1 MAQSEKT
8 LLIRLNGE
16 VAAGANK
23 VSDKLSEIG
32 SVLDR
37 VGRYVREFEQ
47 ESVDVYKSYEDEMLA
62 AKYAMSAQVTSATE
76 LERMMSGLD
85 KAAREWA
92 STTIFHTDDVS
103 HAINEAAHA
112 GWSYEEILKGIPK
125 AMLIAQAGG
134 LDLSEGLDYLIKMTN
149 TTSTSFDDLGTL
161 VDQWSK
167 AANSSATDI
176 NEMGEAFMSLSASAM
191 FADSTQE
198 LFTLIA
204 VLANAGV
211 TGSQA
216 GTLLR
221 NAMMR
226 MVAPT
231 KKAKDAMA
239 ELGATEEDLAEWT
252 AAGATAEQLEK
263 LGFNAYK
270 ADGELKPMKDIL
282 IELHDALDGMTEKE
296 QYDILSSIFP
306 LRSINAAT
314 AFMKSIES
322 GNLQELFN
330 SIGNSEGYA
339 EKGADIMMSGLTG
352 AIETLKSKWEEFER
366 SIGETLAPHI
376 EKIAEFQGNIVDGIN
391 NMDPAQLSGITSM
404 LTAIGSVGPLFIGV
418 GLISKLVGVLTPLG
432 ALALGAGIG
441 VSYLYGYLTKMGE
454 IKFESNF
461 GTLTTDLDELGKYVD
476 GVKTK
481 FDLEQAQIDEY
492 NKAVQT
498 MQTNY
503 ETTLNKMS
511 EGLLSKVLK
520 GEAFTE
526 DDWKTFTTLG
536 SDMVKYIN
544 EGIDN
549 AQARDNTF
557 LQAIFG
563 DKSTD
568 AEAEAFENAAQMLDW
583 YYSDLSAE
591 AYEVGEGIR
600 MKLTEALGNGELT
613 AEDRE
618 YIQAQVDRLN
628 QIQAEIANRLQE
640 QEYYTQLYKASR
652 VSWDTVEEFLKT
664 NEEKLKTSQ
673 ANIDEQYDSMV
684 GTIKAA
690 YARARREGGD
700 ITYQDINGE
709 TVTISGE
716 DLSKEKEEAVIAEVE
731 RERKASKD
739 AEAKKFGDFSATAF
753 DTLMRDSGFEDAWAY
768 MKSVYEQFGEIPMT
782 AEGEVDYAKLGL
794 GGKSKEELESLYQQ
808 MYGLYSS
815 DSSWLGLGKGKL
827 TEVLK
832 PFAGYGTVDTMLD
845 MLDKSFPFL
854 TSISS
859 YESYLQ
865 QYQDENRDELNLFST
880 PEIREQRDALTE
892 AMAEYERLQK
902 KRSDLDKDIENRETR
917 MQKRDYGLGILN
929 NYNKDWTALNGTN
942 GEGGG
947 LYDQKIQIDAEVSAA
962 EEKINGLLA
971 LISSLRAAEQESA
984 LVSQGATVT
993 HGEGGLTEI
1002 MAQVGGEEGVDLTAN
1017 ISGDATELHATI
1029 MDEDGQVLKEKV
1041 VGDAEALEALLK
1053 TYEGRTIRVK
1063 LSGYGLL
1070 GGLFAEGGRADTP
1083 SVFGEAGP
1091 EWAIPEEHSDRTAA
1105 LLDAARKASGF
1116 TYGDLISRY
1125 GGLNA
1130 NPQNIPVV
1138 LNYSPVINAN
1148 DTSGVAGA
1156 LQQDKDKLVKLIKTA
1171 IEESRFRQSVEA
1183 FA

>member
-16 VAAGANK
+16 VMAGANK

-76 LERMMSGLD
+76 LERIMSGLD

-112 GWSYEEILKGIPK
+112 GWSYEKILKGIPK

-134 LDLSEGLDYLIKMTN
+134 LDLSEGLNYLIKMTN
-149 TTSTSFDDLGTL
+149 TTGTSFDDLGTL

-239 ELGATEEDLAEWT
+239 DLGATEEDLAEWT
-252 AAGATAEQLEK
+252 AAGATAEELEK

-270 ADGELKPMKDIL
+270 ANGDLKPMKDIL
-282 IELHDALDGMTEKE
+282 IELHDALDGMTE
-296 QYDILSSIFP
+296 QQQFDILSSIFP

-376 EKIAEFQGNIVDGIN
+376 EKIAEFLGNIVDGIN

-418 GLISKLVGVLTPLG
+418 GLITKLVGVLGPLG

-441 VSYLYGYLTKMGE
+441 VSYLYGYLTKMSE

-476 GVKTK
+476 GVETK
-481 FDLEQAQIDEY
+481 FDLEQKQIDEY

-520 GEAFTE
+520 GEAFTQK
-526 DDWKTFTTLG
+526 DWDTFTQLG
-536 SDMVKYIN
+536 TDMVTYIN
-544 EGIDN
+544 QGIEN
-549 AQARDNTF
+549 ASARDNTF

-591 AYEVGEGIR
+591 AYEIGEGIR
-600 MKLTEALGNGELT
+600 LKLTEALGNGELT

-628 QIQAEIANRLQE
+628 QIQAEIASRMAE
-640 QEYYTQLYKASR
+640 QDYYTQLYKAGR
-652 VSWDTVEEFLKT
+652 VSWDTVEGFLNDNK
-664 NEEKLKTSQ
+664 EKMEASQ
-673 ANIDEQYDSMV
+673 KSIDEQYDSMIGRV
-684 GTIKAA
+684 KAA
-690 YARARREGGD
+690 YARARRNGGQV
-700 ITYQDINGE
+700 TYTDINGE
-709 TVTISGE
+709 SVTLTSA
-716 DLSKEKEEAVIAEVE
+716 DMSAEAEAGVIAEIE
-731 RERKASKD
+731 RERAASHKSETD
-739 AEAKKFGDFSATAF
+739 KFGDISATAF
-753 DTLMRDSGFEDAWAY
+753 DTLMKDSGFGDAWRY
-768 MKSVYEQFGEIPMT
+768 INEIYKQYGGIPASEDPNVADT
-782 AEGEVDYAKLGL
+782 AKLWMTG
-794 GGKSKEELESLYQQ
+794 
-808 MYGLYSS
+808 MS
-815 DSSWLGLGKGKL
+815 DDQLVNLLTQLNKLDSADSTWAGLGKGKL
-827 TEVLK
+827 TELLK
-832 PFAGYGTVDTMLD
+832 KFSGNEEIDEMLTMLD
-845 MLDKSFPFL
+845 SVFGLAGQFSAYINRKNN
-854 TSISS
+854 
-859 YESYLQ
+859 YEEYG
-865 QYQDENRDELNLFST
+865 RDPLGEFST
-880 PEIREQRDALTE
+880 PEMEERSDSIYWLEQDLSEKKNKLNGLKEQIAQYDRAIENENKNILKSDAEKQASIAGYEATRSKLINELTPQINEAEAEIAELQAEIDALRTAN
-892 AMAEYERLQK
+892 AM
-902 KRSDLDKDIENRETR
+902 DN
-917 MQKRDYGLGILN
+917 
-929 NYNKDWTALNGTN
+929 
-942 GEGGG
+942 
-947 LYDQKIQIDAEVSAA
+947 
-962 EEKINGLLA
+962 
-971 LISSLRAAEQESA
+971 LRR
-984 LVSQGATVT
+984 QGAQVT
-993 HGEGGLTEI
+993 EGEGGLTEI
-1002 MAQVGGEEGVDLTAN
+1002 MAQVGGYGGVDVMAN
-1017 ISGDATELHATI
+1017 IDGDATDLHATI
-1029 MDEDGQVLKEKV
+1029 MDEDGQVLKEFV
-1041 VGDAEALEALLK
+1041 DGDATQLEALLK

-1063 LSGYGLL
+1063 ITGTGFLTG
-1070 GGLFAEGGRADTP
+1070 FAEGGRADTP
-1083 SVFGEAGP
+1083 SIFGEAGA

-1130 NPQNIPVV
+1130 NPQNSPVV

>member
-23 VSDKLSEIG
+23 VSEKLSEIG

-62 AKYAMSAQVTSATE
+62 AKYAMSAQVKSATE
-76 LERMMSGLD
+76 LERIMSGLD
-85 KAAREWA
+85 KAAQEWA

-134 LDLSEGLDYLIKMTN
+134 LDLSEGLNYLIKMTN

-270 ADGELKPMKDIL
+270 TNGDLKPMKDIL
-282 IELHDALDGMTEKE
+282 IELHDALDGMTENE

-330 SIGNSEGYA
+330 SIGDSEGYA

-376 EKIAEFQGNIVDGIN
+376 EKIAEFLGNIVDGLN
-391 NMDPAQLSGITSM
+391 NMDPAQLEGITSM
-404 LTAIGSVGPLFIGV
+404 LTAVGSVGPLFIGV

-432 ALALGAGIG
+432 AVALAAGIG

-492 NKAVQT
+492 NTAVQT

-520 GEAFTE
+520 GEAFTQK
-526 DDWKTFTTLG
+526 DWDTFTQLG
-536 SDMVKYIN
+536 TDMVTYIN
-544 EGIDN
+544 QGIEN
-549 AQARDNTF
+549 ASARDNTF

-591 AYEVGEGIR
+591 AYEIGEGIR
-600 MKLTEALGNGELT
+600 LKLTEALGNGELT
-613 AEDRE
+613 PEDRE
-618 YIQAQVDRLN
+618 YIQEQVDRLN

-640 QEYYTQLYKASR
+640 QEYYTQLYKAGR
-652 VSWDTVEEFLKT
+652 GSWDTVEEFLKT

-673 ANIDEQYDSMV
+673 ANIDEQYDSMI

-739 AEAKKFGDFSATAF
+739 AEIEKFGDFSATAF

-794 GGKSKEELESLYQQ
+794 GGKSKEELESLYRQ
-808 MYGLYSS
+808 MYGIFSS
-815 DSSWLGLGKGKL
+815 DSSWFGLGKGKL

-902 KRSDLDKDIENRETR
+902 KRSELEKDIENRETR
-917 MQKRDYGLGILN
+917 MQKRDYGFGILN
-929 NYNKDWTALNGTN
+929 NYYNDQTALNGIN
-942 GEGGG
+942 GERPENPDRRGSQRGGG
-947 LYDQKIQIDAEVSAA
+947 KDQ
-962 EEKINGLLA
+962 
-971 LISSLRAAEQESA
+971 R
-984 LVSQGATVT
+984 
-993 HGEGGLTEI
+993 
-1002 MAQVGGEEGVDLTAN
+1002 
-1017 ISGDATELHATI
+1017 
-1029 MDEDGQVLKEKV
+1029 
-1041 VGDAEALEALLK
+1041 
-1053 TYEGRTIRVK
+1053 
-1063 LSGYGLL
+1063 
-1070 GGLFAEGGRADTP
+1070 P
-1083 SVFGEAGP
+1083 AGP
-1091 EWAIPEEHSDRTAA
+1091 D
-1105 LLDAARKASGF
+1105 
-1116 TYGDLISRY
+1116 
-1125 GGLNA
+1125 
-1130 NPQNIPVV
+1130 
-1138 LNYSPVINAN
+1138 
-1148 DTSGVAGA
+1148 
-1156 LQQDKDKLVKLIKTA
+1156 
-1171 IEESRFRQSVEA
+1171 
-1183 FA
+1183 

>member
-16 VAAGANK
+16 VMAGANK

-76 LERMMSGLD
+76 LERIMSGLD

-112 GWSYEEILKGIPK
+112 GWSYEKILKGIPK

-134 LDLSEGLDYLIKMTN
+134 LDLSEGLNYLIKMTN
-149 TTSTSFDDLGTL
+149 TTGTSFDDLGTL

-239 ELGATEEDLAEWT
+239 DLGATEEDLAEWT
-252 AAGATAEQLEK
+252 AAGATAEELEK

-270 ADGELKPMKDIL
+270 ANGDLKPMKDIL
-282 IELHDALDGMTEKE
+282 IELHDALDGMTE
-296 QYDILSSIFP
+296 QQQFDILSSIFP

-376 EKIAEFQGNIVDGIN
+376 EKIAEFLGNIVDGIN

-418 GLISKLVGVLTPLG
+418 GLITKLVGVLGPLG

-441 VSYLYGYLTKMGE
+441 VSYLYGYLTKMSE

-476 GVKTK
+476 GVETK
-481 FDLEQAQIDEY
+481 FDLEQKQIDEY

-520 GEAFTE
+520 GEAFT
-526 DDWKTFTTLG
+526 
-536 SDMVKYIN
+536 
-544 EGIDN
+544 
-549 AQARDNTF
+549 Q
-557 LQAIFG
+557 
-563 DKSTD
+563 
-568 AEAEAFENAAQMLDW
+568 
-583 YYSDLSAE
+583 
-591 AYEVGEGIR
+591 
-600 MKLTEALGNGELT
+600 
-613 AEDRE
+613 
-618 YIQAQVDRLN
+618 
-628 QIQAEIANRLQE
+628 
-640 QEYYTQLYKASR
+640 
-652 VSWDTVEEFLKT
+652 
-664 NEEKLKTSQ
+664 
-673 ANIDEQYDSMV
+673 
-684 GTIKAA
+684 
-690 YARARREGGD
+690 
-700 ITYQDINGE
+700 
-709 TVTISGE
+709 
-716 DLSKEKEEAVIAEVE
+716 
-731 RERKASKD
+731 
-739 AEAKKFGDFSATAF
+739 
-753 DTLMRDSGFEDAWAY
+753 
-768 MKSVYEQFGEIPMT
+768 
-782 AEGEVDYAKLGL
+782 
-794 GGKSKEELESLYQQ
+794 
-808 MYGLYSS
+808 
-815 DSSWLGLGKGKL
+815 
-827 TEVLK
+827 
-832 PFAGYGTVDTMLD
+832 
-845 MLDKSFPFL
+845 
-854 TSISS
+854 
-859 YESYLQ
+859 
-865 QYQDENRDELNLFST
+865 
-880 PEIREQRDALTE
+880 
-892 AMAEYERLQK
+892 
-902 KRSDLDKDIENRETR
+902 
-917 MQKRDYGLGILN
+917 
-929 NYNKDWTALNGTN
+929 KDW
-942 GEGGG
+942 
-947 LYDQKIQIDAEVSAA
+947 
-962 EEKINGLLA
+962 
-971 LISSLRAAEQESA
+971 
-984 LVSQGATVT
+984 
-993 HGEGGLTEI
+993 
-1002 MAQVGGEEGVDLTAN
+1002 
-1017 ISGDATELHATI
+1017 
-1029 MDEDGQVLKEKV
+1029 
-1041 VGDAEALEALLK
+1041 
-1053 TYEGRTIRVK
+1053 
-1063 LSGYGLL
+1063 
-1070 GGLFAEGGRADTP
+1070 
-1083 SVFGEAGP
+1083 
-1091 EWAIPEEHSDRTAA
+1091 DR
-1105 LLDAARKASGF
+1105 
-1116 TYGDLISRY
+1116 YGDVY
-1125 GGLNA
+1125 
-1130 NPQNIPVV
+1130 
-1138 LNYSPVINAN
+1138 
-1148 DTSGVAGA
+1148 
-1156 LQQDKDKLVKLIKTA
+1156 
-1171 IEESRFRQSVEA
+1171 
-1183 FA
+1183 

>member
-1 MAQSEKT
+1 M
-8 LLIRLNGE
+8 
-16 VAAGANK
+16 
-23 VSDKLSEIG
+23 
-32 SVLDR
+32 
-37 VGRYVREFEQ
+37 
-47 ESVDVYKSYEDEMLA
+47 
-62 AKYAMSAQVTSATE
+62 VT
-76 LERMMSGLD
+76 
-85 KAAREWA
+85 
-92 STTIFHTDDVS
+92 
-103 HAINEAAHA
+103 
-112 GWSYEEILKGIPK
+112 
-125 AMLIAQAGG
+125 
-134 LDLSEGLDYLIKMTN
+134 
-149 TTSTSFDDLGTL
+149 
-161 VDQWSK
+161 
-167 AANSSATDI
+167 
-176 NEMGEAFMSLSASAM
+176 
-191 FADSTQE
+191 
-198 LFTLIA
+198 
-204 VLANAGV
+204 
-211 TGSQA
+211 
-216 GTLLR
+216 
-221 NAMMR
+221 
-226 MVAPT
+226 
-231 KKAKDAMA
+231 
-239 ELGATEEDLAEWT
+239 
-252 AAGATAEQLEK
+252 
-263 LGFNAYK
+263 
-270 ADGELKPMKDIL
+270 
-282 IELHDALDGMTEKE
+282 
-296 QYDILSSIFP
+296 
-306 LRSINAAT
+306 
-314 AFMKSIES
+314 
-322 GNLQELFN
+322 
-330 SIGNSEGYA
+330 
-339 EKGADIMMSGLTG
+339 
-352 AIETLKSKWEEFER
+352 
-366 SIGETLAPHI
+366 
-376 EKIAEFQGNIVDGIN
+376 
-391 NMDPAQLSGITSM
+391 
-404 LTAIGSVGPLFIGV
+404 
-418 GLISKLVGVLTPLG
+418 
-432 ALALGAGIG
+432 
-441 VSYLYGYLTKMGE
+441 
-454 IKFESNF
+454 
-461 GTLTTDLDELGKYVD
+461 
-476 GVKTK
+476 
-481 FDLEQAQIDEY
+481 
-492 NKAVQT
+492 
-498 MQTNY
+498 
-503 ETTLNKMS
+503 
-511 EGLLSKVLK
+511 
-520 GEAFTE
+520 
-526 DDWKTFTTLG
+526 
-536 SDMVKYIN
+536 YIN
-544 EGIDN
+544 QGIEN
-549 AQARDNTF
+549 ASARDNTF

-640 QEYYTQLYKASR
+640 QEYYTQLYKAGR

-673 ANIDEQYDSMV
+673 ANIDEQYDSMI

-768 MKSVYEQFGEIPMT
+768 MKSVYEQFGEIPRT

-808 MYGLYSS
+808 MYGIFSS
-815 DSSWLGLGKGKL
+815 DSSWFGLGKGKL

-892 AMAEYERLQK
+892 ATAEYEKLLK
-902 KRSDLDKDIENRETR
+902 KKSEIEKETEERQGRMDKN
-917 MQKRDYGLGILN
+917 DYSLLGMAFGT
-929 NYNKDWTALNGTN
+929 NYNSDWNAINKT
-942 GEGGG
+942 GG
-947 LYDQKIQIDAEVSAA
+947 LNDQKIQIDADISAA

-1116 TYGDLISRY
+1116 TYGDLVSRY

-1130 NPQNIPVV
+1130 NPQNSPVV

-1183 FA
+1183 FT

>member
-23 VSDKLSEIG
+23 VSEKLSEIG

-62 AKYAMSAQVTSATE
+62 AKYAMSAQVKSATE
-76 LERMMSGLD
+76 LERIMSGLD
-85 KAAREWA
+85 KAAQEWA

-134 LDLSEGLDYLIKMTN
+134 LDLSEGLNYLIKMTN

-270 ADGELKPMKDIL
+270 TNGDLKPMKDIL
-282 IELHDALDGMTEKE
+282 IELHDALDGMTENE

-330 SIGNSEGYA
+330 SIGDSEGYA

-352 AIETLKSKWEEFER
+352 AVETLKSKWEEFER

-376 EKIAEFQGNIVDGIN
+376 EKIAEFLGNIVDGLN
-391 NMDPAQLSGITSM
+391 NMDPAQLEGITSM
-404 LTAIGSVGPLFIGV
+404 LTAVGSVGPLFIGV

-432 ALALGAGIG
+432 AVALAAGIG

-492 NKAVQT
+492 NTAVQT

-520 GEAFTE
+520 GEAFTQK
-526 DDWKTFTTLG
+526 DWDTFTQLG
-536 SDMVKYIN
+536 TDMVTYIN
-544 EGIDN
+544 QGIEN
-549 AQARDNTF
+549 ASARDNTF

-591 AYEVGEGIR
+591 AYEIGEGIR
-600 MKLTEALGNGELT
+600 LKLTEALGNGELT
-613 AEDRE
+613 PEDRE
-618 YIQAQVDRLN
+618 YIQEQVDRLN

-640 QEYYTQLYKASR
+640 QEYYTQLYKAGR

-673 ANIDEQYDSMV
+673 ANIDEQYDSMI

-739 AEAKKFGDFSATAF
+739 AEIEKFGDFSATAF

-794 GGKSKEELESLYQQ
+794 GGKSKEELESLYRQ
-808 MYGLYSS
+808 MYGIFSS
-815 DSSWLGLGKGKL
+815 DSSWFGLGKGKL

-902 KRSDLDKDIENRETR
+902 KRSELEKDIENRETR
-917 MQKRDYGLGILN
+917 MQKRDYGFGILN
-929 NYNKDWTALNGTN
+929 NYYNDQTALN
-942 GEGGG
+942 
-947 LYDQKIQIDAEVSAA
+947 
-962 EEKINGLLA
+962 
-971 LISSLRAAEQESA
+971 
-984 LVSQGATVT
+984 
-993 HGEGGLTEI
+993 
-1002 MAQVGGEEGVDLTAN
+1002 
-1017 ISGDATELHATI
+1017 
-1029 MDEDGQVLKEKV
+1029 
-1041 VGDAEALEALLK
+1041 
-1053 TYEGRTIRVK
+1053 
-1063 LSGYGLL
+1063 
-1070 GGLFAEGGRADTP
+1070 
-1083 SVFGEAGP
+1083 
-1091 EWAIPEEHSDRTAA
+1091 
-1105 LLDAARKASGF
+1105 
-1116 TYGDLISRY
+1116 
-1125 GGLNA
+1125 
-1130 NPQNIPVV
+1130 
-1138 LNYSPVINAN
+1138 
-1148 DTSGVAGA
+1148 
-1156 LQQDKDKLVKLIKTA
+1156 
-1171 IEESRFRQSVEA
+1171 
-1183 FA
+1183 